1 MTQSSKSPSVCSSTL
16 SIAQGNRSGG
26 RAIGRRTVNKGAM
39 IELLAGGPCRR
50 NRCFSKKKGGRRPPF
65 SLLLRASL
73 DVEHSHD
80 AQRAGLHH
88 DDLIRVDEIH
98 VAAPG
103 RLDLDDGGWQRR
115 NSDGARHD
123 GADADV
129 EVDVGHLRAAR
140 EYGVTDR
147 GLLLGR

>member
-1 MTQSSKSPSVCSSTL
+1 MTHSSKLPSVCSSTL
-16 SIAQGNRSGG
+16 SIAEGSRSGG
-26 RAIGRRTVNKGAM
+26 RVIGRRTVNKGAM
-39 IELLAGGPCRR
+39 IELLAGGPWRR
-50 NRCFSKKKGGRRPPF
+50 NGRFSKKGGRRPPF
-65 SLLLRASL
+65 SSLLRASL
-73 DVEHSHD
+73 DVEDSHD

-88 DDLIRVDEIH
+88 DDLVRVDEIH

-123 GADADV
+123 GANADV